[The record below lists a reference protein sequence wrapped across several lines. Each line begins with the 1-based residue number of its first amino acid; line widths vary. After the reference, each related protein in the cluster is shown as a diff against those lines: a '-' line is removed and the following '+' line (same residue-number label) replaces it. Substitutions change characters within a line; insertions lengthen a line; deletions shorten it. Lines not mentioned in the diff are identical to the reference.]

1 MNSKVSAVLKNI
13 LALAIGLIVV
23 FILVEVLLRVF
34 PLESSY
40 VRLSAKPDDRVGFT
54 RIPNSVETFSTKCY
68 QIENI
73 RFNSLGFRGAEF
85 RPGGIAILGD
95 SFMEANEVPT
105 EATTASILEQL
116 LRMPVLNTGINA
128 YGNVTQR
135 AVYDSFLTA
144 YRPKLTVL
152 FFTQVNDFKDNSCR
166 LTELYNEPIIQP
178 CGRLESGKVVI
189 EKRFDNVGPR
199 EVGGFMQFLRKNC
212 RSCLLAFRMYRYAF
226 LHQIELGEMD
236 FLENSFRKE
245 PVENSRRDWE
255 ESRTITEEILVEL
268 AAQIRKDGGHFAIAV
283 VPTIYSIAHN
293 WQNYFKE
300 ANKGSDVPRDFDPE
314 FVEKYLTELGKKHG
328 IQILLL
334 SQAFREYRD
343 QFALKDPYFWY
354 FCDGHWNPVGHF
366 VAANATAKAILNW
379 GILDLDE
386 QSKQLKFNEIARNLN
401 LSPQEILG
409 EPGYTEVY
417 SGRARAVYTG
427 GNNIPQILSEDTR

>member
-1 MNSKVSAVLKNI
+1 
-13 LALAIGLIVV
+13 
-23 FILVEVLLRVF
+23 
-34 PLESSY
+34 
-40 VRLSAKPDDRVGFT
+40 
-54 RIPNSVETFSTKCY
+54 
-68 QIENI
+68 
-73 RFNSLGFRGAEF
+73 
-85 RPGGIAILGD
+85 
-95 SFMEANEVPT
+95 
-105 EATTASILEQL
+105 
-116 LRMPVLNTGINA
+116 
-128 YGNVTQR
+128 
-135 AVYDSFLTA
+135 
-144 YRPKLTVL
+144 
-152 FFTQVNDFKDNSCR
+152 
-166 LTELYNEPIIQP
+166 
-178 CGRLESGKVVI
+178 
-189 EKRFDNVGPR
+189 
-199 EVGGFMQFLRKNC
+199 
-212 RSCLLAFRMYRYAF
+212 
-226 LHQIELGEMD
+226 
-236 FLENSFRKE
+236 
-245 PVENSRRDWE
+245 
-255 ESRTITEEILVEL
+255 L

-314 FVEKYLTELGKKHG
+314 FVEKYLVELGKKHG
-328 IQILLL
+328 IEILLL

-427 GNNIPQILSEDTR
+427 GNNIPQILSEATR